1 MVTIK
6 IPCKSYV
13 KKYLI
18 ARYGKK
24 HTITRNSFLG
34 LFVSELLTKEFDP
47 KQKYKSYEAEY
58 EIEISEWM
66 FKNIG
71 HTISVKSMEAIG
83 SSFYLIFREDL
94 FEYVQLQ
101 LKKGVNASNAIKEF
115 LNNYD
120 IKEDE
125 LKFESIY
132 RDYKRKNFSL
142 DKHFYHNF

>member
-6 IPCKSYV
+6 IPCKIYV

-18 ARYGKK
+18 ARYGIK

-34 LFVSELLTKEFDP
+34 LFVTEFLTKDFDP
-47 KQKYKSYEAEY
+47 KQKYKAYDAEY
-58 EIEISEWM
+58 EIEITEWM

-71 HTISVKSMEAIG
+71 HSVSVKALEAIG
-83 SSFYLIFREDL
+83 NSFYLIFREDL

-101 LKKGVNASNAIKEF
+101 LKKGTNASNAIKEF
-115 LNNYD
+115 LKNYD

-132 RDYKRKNFSL
+132 RDYKRKNFV
-142 DKHFYHNF
+142 KNGQQTKNA